1 MDRATLAR
9 PLEGAERQVAKK
21 GLHREAGGLSLP
33 SSGGDGHGT
42 AQARAWL
49 DTFLESQALH
59 EQHRGWLSEMAA
71 RP

>member
-9 PLEGAERQVAKK
+9 PLEDAERQVAQRKDYIAK
-21 GLHREAGGLSLP
+21 QAAVIAELGRDGMVRRSPGVAGYLP
-33 SSGGDGHGT
+33 G
-42 AQARAWL
+42 
-49 DTFLESQALH
+49 SQALH